1 MPPYM
6 PPYKLFSTAR
16 SYLLGLII
24 FFTPQDIFYRY
35 NFTHA
40 SPILF
45 STIKSTPTLIFL
57 KFTFTQIQ
65 VVFLSFFLMQF
76 HQIQHNFHS
85 PQACICEQ
93 HKAITLSYILYYTF
107 RVTFGDYCGIKLLLE
122 RQYGSHYLYLNLKK
136 ALESAKATI
145 FTLRYLRDDEQNRR
159 KQPADYCCC
168 EIF

>member
-1 MPPYM
+1 MPGVTIFEKKLNFYTHDYLLLRLYIFYMPPYM

-45 STIKSTPTLIFL
+45 SPIKSTPTLIFL

-76 HQIQHNFHS
+76 HQIQHNFHRHAFVNNTR
-85 PQACICEQ
+85 P
-93 HKAITLSYILYYTF
+93 
-107 RVTFGDYCGIKLLLE
+107 
-122 RQYGSHYLYLNLKK
+122 SHYH
-136 ALESAKATI
+136 I
-145 FTLRYLRDDEQNRR
+145 FCTTPFE
-159 KQPADYCCC
+159 
-168 EIF
+168 